1 MQHYFQVEC
10 SCLKIL
16 STFSHQTGKCTE
28 DYEQNRPQIHVQAN
42 DKYGKAQKVT
52 YLRSNLLAIAM
63 LLLSACTSSDN
74 SISQKLTKEF
84 DASTSS
90 PIDLAKLG
98 PPTWE
103 KVCVLGPYITNGE
116 AEKVLGFKWDVE
128 KKSVVTTNDGINLLV
143 FVKNREV
150 LAYAEHPRNKGDF
163 LKLQSRCLTR
173 KQSIL
178 LRQSNSGWGIQ
189 LVAQ

>member
-1 MQHYFQVEC
+1 MTHLRWR
-10 SCLKIL
+10 SL
-16 STFSHQTGKCTE
+16 SFGE
-28 DYEQNRPQIHVQAN
+28 
-42 DKYGKAQKVT
+42 
-52 YLRSNLLAIAM
+52 SNLLAIAM
-63 LLLSACTSSDN
+63 LLLSACTSSNN
-74 SISQKLTKEF
+74 SISQKLTAEF
-84 DASTSS
+84 DASTSA

-128 KKSVVTTNDGINLLV
+128 QKSSIAKNDNINLLV
-143 FVKNREV
+143 FVKDREV

-178 LRQSNSGWGIQ
+178 FRQSNSVGEVQ